1 MSEARWFS
9 TFDLRSSYHQVRV
22 AEEDM
27 DKTTFTCPRGTY
39 RYRTM
44 PFGLCNAGATFQRLM
59 DLVLSGLNLEVC
71 LVYLDDIVVYSKSV
85 KQHLERLDAVL
96 TRLEQAGLKLKPENA
111 NCYKSQCVSLDIS
124 SPARASERI
133 QKRLE

>member
-1 MSEARWFS
+1 
-9 TFDLRSSYHQVRV
+9 
-22 AEEDM
+22 
-27 DKTTFTCPRGTY
+27 
-39 RYRTM
+39 M
-44 PFGLCNAGATFQRLM
+44 PFGLCNAGATYQRLM

-111 NCYKSQCVSLDIS
+111 NCSKSQCLSSDIS